1 MQDPTEKH
9 VLLYDVRT
17 WINIIII
24 YIVHDSIMS
33 QDAYGGKKSLIK
45 IQRQSHDEKNN
56 QSTRWK
62 I

>member
-1 MQDPTEKH
+1 
-9 VLLYDVRT
+9 
-17 WINIIII
+17 
-24 YIVHDSIMS
+24 MS

-62 I
+62 KYRKDETMRVERRHTFTYRAKKGFRFLLIKT